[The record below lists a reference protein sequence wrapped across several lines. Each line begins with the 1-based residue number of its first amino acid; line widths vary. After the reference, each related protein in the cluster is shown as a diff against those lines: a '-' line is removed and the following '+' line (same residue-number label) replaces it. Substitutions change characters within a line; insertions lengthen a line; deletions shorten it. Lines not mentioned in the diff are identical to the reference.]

1 MNNDIIFAMRNAQK
15 LSKNQPLP
23 PKVPKENFPNFS
35 GEHLLLKFIKTHKYE
50 KAKRI
55 Y

>member
-1 MNNDIIFAMRNAQK
+1 MTLPVYFALRNAQK
-15 LSKNQPLP
+15 LSKNQPLS
-23 PKVPKENFPNFS
+23 PKAPKENYPNFS

>member
-1 MNNDIIFAMRNAQK
+1 MNKCVVFAMRNAQK
-15 LSKNQPLP
+15 LSKNQPLS
-23 PKVPKENFPNFS
+23 PKAPKENYPNFS

-55 Y
+55 N